1 LNGYDITLGAGMK
14 RRNFI
19 TLLSGA
25 MATLPLAAHA
35 QLTSKIARIGFLT
48 TGSLDH
54 AATQVA
60 LNAFHQGLRE
70 FGYVDGQNILI
81 VIRAADS
88 QTERFPALANEL
100 VELKVDLIVAS
111 NSPAGRAAQQATTTI
126 PIVIPVMGDPI
137 GEGLVA
143 DLLRQ
148 GRT

>member
-1 LNGYDITLGAGMK
+1 MK

-25 MATLPLAAHA
+25 MASLPLAAHA
-35 QLTSKIARIGFLT
+35 QRTTKIARIGFLT

-60 LNAFHQGLRE
+60 LNAFQGLRE

-81 VIRAADS
+81 VIRAAGS
-88 QTERFPALANEL
+88 QIERFAALANEL
-100 VELKVDLIVAS
+100 VELKVDVIVAS
-111 NSPAGRAAQQATTTI
+111 NSRAGRAAQQATTTI
-126 PIVIPVMGDPI
+126 PIVIPVMGDPV

-143 DLLRQ
+143 SLSR
-148 GRT
+148 